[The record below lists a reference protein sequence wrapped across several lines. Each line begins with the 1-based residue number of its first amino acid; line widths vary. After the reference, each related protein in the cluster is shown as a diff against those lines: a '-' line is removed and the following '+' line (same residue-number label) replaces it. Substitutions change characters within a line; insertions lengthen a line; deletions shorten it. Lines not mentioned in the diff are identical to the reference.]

1 MEKLIKVLEEIR
13 DHFDEQ
19 GWYCVLADRNTFNQ
33 NPDLKTDFDVGFD
46 YKEIKALSIIDIENR
61 LVMNSY
67 FYIIDEKTFCLMGDK
82 SNLDKPIIYKLEDIS
97 KEKLICDIK
106 KVINYY

>member
-1 MEKLIKVLEEIR
+1 
-13 DHFDEQ
+13 
-19 GWYCVLADRNTFNQ
+19 
-33 NPDLKTDFDVGFD
+33 
-46 YKEIKALSIIDIENR
+46 
-61 LVMNSY
+61 MNSY
-67 FYIIDEKTFCLMGDK
+67 FYIIDEKTFCLMGDQ